1 MGDVPLSGR
10 ITGAEM
16 FFSELTVTVTAK
28 KINK

>member
-16 FFSELTVTVTAK
+16 FFSEYTVTAK